1 MLVPRGNRLSV
12 RQQSIMGLFSHMEEE
27 MAMNAQDWLSRLIIG
42 YTSADIVTANKI
54 MNINLVG
61 HIART

>member
-1 MLVPRGNRLSV
+1 
-12 RQQSIMGLFSHMEEE
+12 MEEE